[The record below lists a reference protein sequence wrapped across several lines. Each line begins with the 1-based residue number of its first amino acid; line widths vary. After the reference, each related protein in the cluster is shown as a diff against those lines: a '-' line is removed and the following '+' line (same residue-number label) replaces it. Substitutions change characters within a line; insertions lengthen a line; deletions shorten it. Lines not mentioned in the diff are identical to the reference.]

1 MNKNEARLF
10 IVDDTPANTKMLAT
24 VVKREGYTN
33 VDIYHDPAIALEE
46 LALKKPD
53 LILLDMR
60 MPVIDGLEF
69 LRRIQS
75 EINHTQL
82 AVIVLTASDNEHQ
95 RLNALSLGAQDYI
108 EKPINIQETV
118 NRINNVLNLQVQ
130 KREVSNEKVA
140 LGHQLSASNEA
151 IAELK
156 GTLQA
161 IFSQS
166 SEFVF
171 IVDID
176 WNIIEANDAAVDTF
190 AVDFT
195 KKQSIIE
202 VIDVLEDL
210 PEASNALVV
219 TCKNQQK
226 QTLLLECKN
235 TPLRIAGDI
244 HHVFIFNDVTKK
256 IENEKRLRLM
266 AETHYISKLPNRY
279 QLMTSLELV
288 QNTLKTNE
296 GLAYMFVSFFENS
309 NILHRYDSS
318 VFTQGVVKSS
328 ERLANLI
335 DTKSTAILHWRSDSY
350 LILCSSE
357 NVHTLAVKIRSLFD
371 VPIIVSDIKLNFK
384 PSIGYYLAQDK
395 DSTEDNIHNASL
407 ASFDSYNDNN
417 AIIIYDRSRQEQRE
431 YNEKIELGL
440 EFAEKENFFK
450 LSYQPIIDL
459 NTNTFV
465 SAEALIRWQHPELGY
480 VSPAIFIPMAERTGR
495 IESIGNWV
503 IKQACRDFPALQ
515 QKYPQLTTLSI
526 NVAAQQFND
535 GLIKNLKEAISSNN
549 ISAQQIKLEV
559 TETSFLDD
567 FEHAKTILLELKALG
582 FKIALDDFGTGFSSL
597 SYLSNLPVDTLKID
611 RSFIQA
617 VFSSDKSMTLVK
629 SIISMSLAL
638 GMEIIAEGIEEEG
651 VGILLRDLGVQL
663 GQGFYYAKP
672 EFIESDTE

>member
-1 MNKNEARLF
+1 
-10 IVDDTPANTKMLAT
+10 MLAT

-33 VDIYHDPAIALEE
+33 VDIYHDPALALED

-60 MPVIDGLEF
+60 MPVIDGIEF
-69 LRRIQS
+69 LKRIQS

-82 AVIVLTASDNEHQ
+82 AVIVLTASNNEHQ

-118 NRINNVLNLQVQ
+118 KRINNVLNLQVQ

-140 LGHQLSASNEA
+140 LDHQLSASNEA

-195 KKQSIIE
+195 KKQSIID

-210 PEASNALVV
+210 PEASDALVV
-219 TCKNQQK
+219 TCKNQKK

-235 TPLRIAGDI
+235 TPLRVAGDI

-256 IENEKRLRLM
+256 IEDAERLRLM

-279 QLMTSLELV
+279 QLTPSLELV
-288 QNTLKTNE
+288 QKTLKPNDE
-296 GLAYMFVSFFENS
+296 LAYMFVSFFENS
-309 NILHRYDSS
+309 NILHRYDPSI
-318 VFTQGVVKSS
+318 FNQGVIKSS
-328 ERLANLI
+328 QILASLI
-335 DTKSTAILHWRSDSY
+335 NAKSMAILHWRSDSY
-350 LILCSSE
+350 LILCHSCD
-357 NVHTLAVKIRSLFD
+357 VYTLAVQVRSLFD
-371 VPIIVSDIKLNFK
+371 SPIIVSDIKLNFK
-384 PSIGYYLAQDK
+384 PSIGYYLAKDLDK
-395 DSTEDNIHNASL
+395 TEDNIHNASL

-417 AIIIYDRSRQEQRE
+417 AIVIYDQSRQEQRE

-440 EFAEKENFFK
+440 DFAVKEHFFK
-450 LSYQPIIDL
+450 MSYQPIIDL

-465 SAEALIRWQHPELGY
+465 SAEALIRWQHPDLGY

-503 IKQACRDFPALQ
+503 IKQACHDFAALK
-515 QKYPQLTTLSI
+515 QKYPQLSTLSI

-535 GLIKNLKEAISSNN
+535 GLIRNLKKAILVNN

-567 FEHAKTILLELKALG
+567 FERVKAILLELKSLG
-582 FKIALDDFGTGFSSL
+582 FKVALDDFGTGFSSL
-597 SYLSNLPVDTLKID
+597 SYLSSLPVDTLKID

-638 GMEIIAEGIEEEG
+638 GMEIIAEGIEEED

-672 EFIESDTE
+672 EFIES